1 MGVVAQ
7 GNGDPSAFSGHH
19 RSPVRSPGS
28 WGWGPSPGWGSEEYR
43 GRRGMFPSELS
54 QWDSFLPPDVQL
66 ETLQPD
72 LRTESAL

>member
-1 MGVVAQ
+1 
-7 GNGDPSAFSGHH
+7 
-19 RSPVRSPGS
+19 
-28 WGWGPSPGWGSEEYR
+28 
-43 GRRGMFPSELS
+43 MFPSELS